1 MGSHQAKKSM
11 SCNGLERK
19 EKFLQY
25 PLYIYARNITD
36 TKQIW
41 ILRRSSEDKVAAV
54 KNEVAEHVSNI
65 LNDKENLDVLN
76 RIIYV
81 RKL

>member
-1 MGSHQAKKSM
+1 M
-11 SCNGLERK
+11 
-19 EKFLQY
+19 
-25 PLYIYARNITD
+25 YARNITD

-41 ILRRSSEDKVAAV
+41 ILWRSSEDKVAAV
-54 KNEVAEHVSNI
+54 KNEVAERVSNI
-65 LNDKENLDVLN
+65 LHDKENLDVLN